1 MAKPLSPPKAKNPLL
16 RTRVPANPPGL
27 RSRAATGF
35 SARAAEGIL
44 ALQYCSACNAVSYP
58 ARDICAN
65 CWSDD
70 LEWREI
76 DSAGEILASTTLQS
90 STNVYFRE
98 RMPWRIGTIKLAVG
112 AIVLAHLH
120 VDVNTGDTVRVIAR
134 TDKSGQGVLMALP
147 TKETPNMADDK
158 AMRELT
164 CDPKYRRV
172 LVTDVRT
179 ETGQALTKALLAAG
193 AKKVFLGVADD
204 WKPFPGKA
212 ELESLENTEFVPLNV
227 TLDGSVLEASK
238 SIGAKVDILINTAQY
253 VRPGSVMSRNG
264 TVTAKD
270 EMEVNYFGL
279 HRLLQHFGPI
289 MRSRAA
295 DGDNSAVAWVNMF
308 SIYALSNWPAY
319 GTASASQAAAYSLA
333 QNARADFM
341 GSGIKLI
348 NVLHGPL
355 DDEWHQPLSPPKLT
369 GNKMSGSIVA
379 ALQQGIELTFV
390 GDIAND
396 FKDRWREDPG
406 VLERELAHN
415 THID

>member
-1 MAKPLSPPKAKNPLL
+1 MAKSLTPPKRKNPLI
-16 RTRVPANPPGL
+16 RTRVPANPPAV
-27 RSRAATGF
+27 RSRAAVGF

-44 ALQYCSACNAVSYP
+44 ALQYCKDCGVISYP
-58 ARDICAN
+58 ARDICGK
-65 CWSDD
+65 CWSAG
-70 LEWREI
+70 LEWRET
-76 DSAGEILASTTLQS
+76 DGTGEVVASTTLQS

-98 RMPWRIGTIKLAVG
+98 RMPWRIGTIQLVEG
-112 AIVLAHLH
+112 TIVLAHLH
-120 VDVNTGDTVRVIAR
+120 SDVNSGESVRVIAR

-147 TKETPNMADDK
+147 IKETANMADDK

-172 LVTDVRT
+172 LVTDVRS
-179 ETGQALTKALLAAG
+179 ENGQALTKALLAAG
-193 AKKVFLGVADD
+193 AKKVFMGVADD
-204 WKPFPGKA
+204 WKPFEGKA
-212 ELESLENTEFVPLNV
+212 ELEALENTEFVPLNV

-264 TVTAKD
+264 TVTARD

-295 DGDNSAVAWVNMF
+295 DGDNNAAAWVNVL
-308 SIYALSNWPAY
+308 SVYALSNWPAY
-319 GTASASQAAAYSLA
+319 GTTSASQAAAYSLA

-341 GSGIKLI
+341 GSGIKLV
-348 NVLHGPL
+348 NVMHGPL

-369 GNKMSGSIVA
+369 GKKMSSSIIA